1 MRCGLVGDA
10 NEASAFLDSEVGEAG
25 RSLSAGQRQL
35 LCLAR
40 ALFRPGQAEYNVVC
54 LDEATS
60 SLDDTCEKKIQ
71 VIQNG

>member
-1 MRCGLVGDA
+1 MKEGS
-10 NEASAFLDSEVGEAG
+10 EALTFLASEVGEAG

-40 ALFRPGQAEYNVVC
+40 ALFRLSPAGHSVIC

-60 SLDDTCEKKIQ
+60 SLDDDCERRIQ
-71 VIQNG
+71 VSRVLCGP